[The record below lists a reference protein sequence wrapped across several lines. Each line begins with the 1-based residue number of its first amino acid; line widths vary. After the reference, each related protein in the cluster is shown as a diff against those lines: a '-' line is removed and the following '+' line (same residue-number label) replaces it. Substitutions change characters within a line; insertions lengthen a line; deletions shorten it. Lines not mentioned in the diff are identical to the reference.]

1 MKPII
6 LLFIL
11 TLFCFDNLIAQSIPS
26 SDTIVPK
33 ISIPTIFTAEDEGFS
48 DRFCVQKLDSSE
60 ILKFKLVI
68 YNRWGELVF
77 TSFDI
82 LKCWDG
88 RTKNGKAPEGTYF
101 YILDLE
107 YYNALATEKVKKRS
121 YNGAVALIRL
131 K

>member
-60 ILKFKLVI
+60 ILNFKLVI
-68 YNRWGELVF
+68 YNRWGELLF
-77 TSFDI
+77 TSLDI

-88 RTKNGKAPEGTYF
+88 TFKKGKAPEGTYF

-107 YYNALATEKVKKRS
+107 LFDASAIEKVKKLS
-121 YNGAVALIRL
+121 LNGTVTLLR
-131 K
+131 KK